1 MRLPKTISK
10 HARTTQLGQI
20 RPPPSHLYNLYN
32 VCQGLWV
39 SVSLLVWVPVF
50 SSGVCLFPLAV
61 WLVLWVFVFFSGC
74 LLSSLAVFFSG
85 RPSCSLCV
93 CLVIWVS
100 VLSSGCLFYP
110 LGVCFV
116 LWVFV
121 SSSRCLS
128 SGCLSSSV
136 ALLFSGCLSCL
147 PGCLS
152 CPLAVCPVVLLA
164 SACWLCARLLPRCC
178 LLWVCRVCV
187 VVCSLLVCA
196 FVCVL
201 ASVSWRVLFSLGV
214 CVRFLRPSF

>member
-50 SSGVCLFPLAV
+50 SSGVCLFPLGV

-93 CLVIWVS
+93 CLVIWDLGVCSIHWMS
-100 VLSSGCLFYP
+100 VLSSGCLSRPLDVCP
-110 LGVCFV
+110 LGACLL
-116 LWVFV
+116 LW
-121 SSSRCLS
+121 
-128 SGCLSSSV
+128 
-136 ALLFSGCLSCL
+136 LSCSL
-147 PGCLS
+147 
-152 CPLAVCPVVLLA
+152 
-164 SACWLCARLLPRCC
+164 
-178 LLWVCRVCV
+178 
-187 VVCSLLVCA
+187 VVCLV
-196 FVCVL
+196 F
-201 ASVSWRVLFSLGV
+201 LGV
-214 CVRFLRPSF
+214 HLVL